1 MKKKRRP
8 LVFKVLA
15 GSYKVGKFLAV
26 GGYNLVKKTS
36 NKIKENR
43 KESLRPKIDQNYD
56 KFNIILDIKGS
67 FDEFENKILKSDSTI
82 GLILGARGSG
92 KSAIGIKLLENFK
105 AKTNKNVYAVGF
117 KKDSLPRWVN
127 VIDNIEEIK
136 NDSFV
141 LVDEGGIEFSSRESM
156 SDANKL
162 LSKLLFIARH
172 KNLHIAFIS
181 QNSSNIEINTIR
193 QSDYLMLKPS
203 SLLQKDFERKK
214 IKEIYNEVEE
224 LFNKHKDVEGL
235 TYIYSNEYRGFVSNP
250 LPSFWSSRVSK
261 GYSDFKKD

>member
-26 GGYNLVKKTS
+26 GSYRLVKKTG
-36 NKIKENR
+36 KKLKEKR
-43 KESLRPKIDQNYD
+43 EEGLRPKLNEKYD
-56 KFNIILDIKGS
+56 NFNVVENLKGN
-67 FDEFENKILKSDSTI
+67 FEDFENKIFKSDSTI

-92 KSAIGIKLLENFK
+92 KSAIGIKLLENVK
-105 AKTNKNVYAVGF
+105 ARTNKNVYAVGF

-127 VIDNIEEIK
+127 VIDNIEDIK

-224 LFNKHKDVEGL
+224 LFNKHKNVEGL
-235 TYIYSNEYRGFVSNP
+235 TYIYSNEYKGFVSNP
-250 LPSFWSSRVSK
+250 LPSFWSSKVSK
-261 GYSDFKKD
+261 SYSDFKKD

>member
-1 MKKKRRP
+1 MKKKSLALRT
-8 LVFKVLA
+8 LV

-26 GGYNLVKKTS
+26 GGYNLVKKTG

-43 KESLRPKIDQNYD
+43 KESLRPKIGQNYD

-105 AKTNKNVYAVGF
+105 ATTNKNVYAVGF

-156 SDANKL
+156 S
-162 LSKLLFIARH
+162 
-172 KNLHIAFIS
+172 
-181 QNSSNIEINTIR
+181 
-193 QSDYLMLKPS
+193 
-203 SLLQKDFERKK
+203 
-214 IKEIYNEVEE
+214 
-224 LFNKHKDVEGL
+224 
-235 TYIYSNEYRGFVSNP
+235 
-250 LPSFWSSRVSK
+250 
-261 GYSDFKKD
+261 